1 MSLGGSQRFQEVGVY
16 NDSKVLVRRLICLQG
31 DAQNMLD
38 IEKFRLE
45 LRNALAEPGGA
56 RGWVEMA
63 GWWGFEGNGVISVG
77 SMEKSLRNMV
87 SLAHKK

>member
-63 GWWGFEGNGVISVG
+63 GWWGFKETG
-77 SMEKSLRNMV
+77 
-87 SLAHKK
+87 